1 MAPGRRF
8 PPILRGDAMLGM
20 SGKYRLD
27 TRLGGGGM
35 AEVFL
40 GSQLGAEG
48 FSRRVAIKR
57 VLPGYS
63 DNPAF
68 AQMFVA
74 EAQISSRLQHPNVVS
89 VLDFDRDAE
98 GRLFLVMELVD
109 GRDLD
114 ALAASGNLP
123 FPVIIYVISEVLR
136 GLGHAHDLPSG
147 NELRGIVHRDVSP
160 HNVLL
165 SWEGA
170 VKVSDFGIAKARQA
184 SEATAS
190 VFIKGKP
197 AYMSPEQANGQP
209 LDGRSDLFAVGVMLW
224 EMLTGRRLF
233 VGEDTRAT
241 LAAVLFGQ
249 IPRPRTVRSDVP
261 KDLERVAMKLLERD
275 LPARYATAEQA
286 IHDLLDCNDAPK
298 NGREQLIRVLAERFP
313 QQAPVRDSVVRSRS
327 GGTPQ
332 QMSAQQPYQPL
343 GPAQQTIADGGAG
356 RTGQPVSA
364 VRSMGDY
371 RNTPTGTMQPM
382 ATVQPRRGNGSRLAL
397 ILIAVLAAALV
408 TVGII
413 AATGKKTPGGAPPE
427 PGSNAVVTTIAD
439 AGVAAIAPA
448 DATPA
453 APIDAEPTPIAQ
465 VVHDAGSADRP
476 KKDASSTQPSEKR
489 MGRLV
494 VRAFP
499 VLTVYVDNKKIHDT
513 PVDMKL
519 PVGKHKLRL
528 VNSEVGKDE
537 ALTVTIEE
545 NKTKTIERN

>member
-1 MAPGRRF
+1 
-8 PPILRGDAMLGM
+8 MLGM

-35 AEVFL
+35 AEVFI
-40 GSQLGAEG
+40 GSMLGAEG
-48 FSRRVAIKR
+48 FSKRVAIKR

-74 EAQISSRLQHPNVVS
+74 EAQISSRLQHPNIVS

-109 GRDLD
+109 GKDLD
-114 ALAASGNLP
+114 GLAASGNLP
-123 FPVIIYVISEVLR
+123 FPVIIFVISEMLR

-147 NELRGIVHRDVSP
+147 AELRGIVHRDVSP

-165 SWEGA
+165 GWDGT

-197 AYMSPEQANGQP
+197 AYMSPEQANGQS

-224 EMLTGRRLF
+224 EMLTGHRLF

-249 IPRPRTVRSDVP
+249 IPRPRSVRPDVP
-261 KDLERVAMKLLERD
+261 KDLERVAMKLLERE

-286 IHDLLDCNDAPK
+286 IHDLLECSGAPK

-313 QQAPVRDSVVRSRS
+313 HNAPVRDSVMRSRG
-327 GGTPQ
+327 GGTPPHGHVPQ
-332 QMSAQQPYQPL
+332 GQTPPGYQALP
-343 GPAQQTIADGGAG
+343 PQAYTITDGVSG
-356 RTGQPVSA
+356 RASDAPPVSA
-364 VRSMGDY
+364 VSIGDQ
-371 RNTPTGTMQPM
+371 RQAPTGTMRPM
-382 ATVQPRRGNGSRLAL
+382 ATVAPRRSNARLAIILMALLGAGL
-397 ILIAVLAAALV
+397 I
-408 TVGII
+408 TFGII
-413 AATGKKTPGGAPPE
+413 AATRDKQAPPQPPE
-427 PGSNAVVTTIAD
+427 SGSEIAVTAD
-439 AGVAAIAPA
+439 AAGSASMPAVAIAHDAALADANEVAAISP
-448 DATPA
+448 DAAT
-453 APIDAEPTPIAQ
+453 EP
-465 VVHDAGSADRP
+465 P
-476 KKDASSTQPSEKR
+476 KKDARDGQPSEKR
-489 MGRLV
+489 NGRLV

-519 PVGKHKLRL
+519 SVGKHKLRL
-528 VNSEVGKDE
+528 VNTEVGKDE
-537 ALTVTIEE
+537 TVTVTIEE
-545 NKTKTIERN
+545 NKTATIERN

>member
-1 MAPGRRF
+1 
-8 PPILRGDAMLGM
+8 MLGM

-27 TRLGGGGM
+27 QRLGGGGM

-40 GSQLGAEG
+40 GSMLGAEG

-57 VLPGYS
+57 VLPGFS
-63 DNPAF
+63 DNAQF

-74 EAQISSRLQHPNVVS
+74 EAQISSRLQHPNIVS
-89 VLDFDRDAE
+89 VLDFDRDAD

-109 GRDLD
+109 GKDLD
-114 ALAASGNLP
+114 GLGSSGLLP
-123 FPVIIYVISEVLR
+123 FPVIIYVIGEVLR
-136 GLGHAHDLPSG
+136 GLGHAHDLPASAAM
-147 NELRGIVHRDVSP
+147 RGIVHRDVSP

-197 AYMSPEQANGQP
+197 AYMSPEQANGEA

-249 IPRPRTVRSDVP
+249 IPRPRAVRPEVP
-261 KDLERVAMKLLERD
+261 KDLERVTMKLLERD

-286 IHDLLDCNDAPK
+286 IADLLDCAEAPK
-298 NGREQLIRVLAERFP
+298 NGRELLIKVLAERFP
-313 QQAPVRDSVVRSRS
+313 HHAPVRDSVLRSRN
-327 GGTPQ
+327 TPPQ
-332 QMSAQQPYQPL
+332 APTVP
-343 GPAQQTIADGGAG
+343 DGVAG
-356 RTGQPVSA
+356 RIAAAPVPA
-364 VRSMGDY
+364 A
-371 RNTPTGTMQPM
+371 PTGTMQPM
-382 ATVQPRRGNGSRLAL
+382 ATVPPRKNARTAIAIVAVVAAGL
-397 ILIAVLAAALV
+397 ITFGIVAAVRNQQGTVVAQTDAAAGSAGTPV
-408 TVGII
+408 TETVVG
-413 AATGKKTPGGAPPE
+413 
-427 PGSNAVVTTIAD
+427 VVHD
-439 AGVAAIAPA
+439 AAPA
-448 DATPA
+448 DAAAVAQAPADA
-453 APIDAEPTPIAQ
+453 APET
-465 VVHDAGSADRP
+465 P
-476 KKDASSTQPSEKR
+476 KKDASAGQSGEKR
-489 MGRLV
+489 TGRLV

-499 VLTVYVDNKKIHDT
+499 VLTVYVGNKKIHDT

-528 VNSEVGKDE
+528 VNTEVGKDE
-537 ALTVTIEE
+537 TVTVFIED
-545 NKTKTIERN
+545 NKTATIERN